1 VARREEL
8 VADFLKVDVEG
19 AALEVLVGAEETLR
33 ETLALEVEAELNPV
47 FSGEALFPAVD
58 SHLRERGWVLQ
69 GLRRTSWRRGA
80 HLDPAGSGLGGQI
93 VSVDCLYCND
103 RLIRR
108 GLSLVPELKLLAIL
122 SAYLQMD
129 ALLARLD
136 ELRRGGDGLTAAEA
150 DELQK
155 HLVRVPEPPGPIDE
169 RALATLDSAAR
180 RAAVDELQPG
190 NATVWEDPHFF

>member
-1 VARREEL
+1 
-8 VADFLKVDVEG
+8 
-19 AALEVLVGAEETLR
+19 
-33 ETLALEVEAELNPV
+33 
-47 FSGEALFPAVD
+47 
-58 SHLRERGWVLQ
+58 
-69 GLRRTSWRRGA
+69 
-80 HLDPAGSGLGGQI
+80 
-93 VSVDCLYCND
+93 
-103 RLIRR
+103 
-108 GLSLVPELKLLAIL
+108 
-122 SAYLQMD
+122 
-129 ALLARLD
+129 LARLD